1 MPEYLAPLAD
11 MQFVLDE
18 LVDLKGIGQL
28 PGYEDATSD
37 VVREILSEASKVA
50 TGVLSPLNRV
60 GDKQGSQWHENGV
73 ATPEGWREA
82 YRQFSESG
90 WTSLSCDAASGGQQI
105 PHVVSALVEEMWN
118 GANMAFALCPLLTR
132 SAVDAIDLSAS
143 EILKKRFLPKMVS
156 GEWTGTMV
164 LTEPQAG
171 SDLGAVRTRAV
182 KSSDGS
188 YRLDGQK
195 IFITYGEHDL
205 TENIIHMV
213 LARTPEAPAGVKGI
227 SMFLVPKVL
236 VNENGSLGA
245 RNDVRCVSI
254 EHKLGIHAS
263 PTCVLAF
270 GAESG
275 AVGYLVGEE
284 GRGLEYMFIMMNA
297 ARFSIGVQGIGIAER
312 AYQQARAYARERV
325 QGRTSGAQGQAG
337 TSIVG
342 HADVRRMLM
351 LMKSQI
357 EAMRALACVVA
368 AAMDRAHLEPD
379 ADERRRQ
386 QAFVDLMIPVVKGWC
401 TENSVELTSLGIQI
415 HGGVGYVE
423 ETGAAQHFR
432 DARITTIYEGTTGI
446 QANDLVARKL
456 ARGGYETLKRLIAEM
471 KAADSELLERDA
483 LLRPARRPYQL
494 AVSSLEV
501 AANHL
506 ASCQAT
512 RPNDAAAG
520 AAPFLRL
527 LGITA
532 GGWQMMR
539 AAAASIWRA
548 DAAGKRDDF
557 LQSKIATA
565 RFYADHL
572 LSQVPGLAHAVVQG
586 AQAAAAVVDDQL

>member
-1 MPEYLAPLAD
+1 

-18 LVDLKGIGQL
+18 LADLTGVAQL
-28 PGYEDATSD
+28 PGYADASPD
-37 VVREILSEASKVA
+37 IVREILNEASKVA
-50 TGVLSPLNRV
+50 SGVLSPLNRV
-60 GDKQGSQWHENGV
+60 GDRDGSRWHANGV
-73 ATPEGWREA
+73 ATPRGWKEA
-82 YRQFSESG
+82 YSQFAGSG
-90 WTSLSCDAASGGQQI
+90 WTSLTCEATFGGQQM
-105 PHVVSALVEEMWN
+105 PHLVAALVEEMWN
-118 GANMAFALCPLLTR
+118 GANMAFALCPMLTR

-143 EILKKRFLPKMVS
+143 DSLKERFLPKMVS

-182 KSSDGS
+182 KSADGS

-213 LARTPEAPAGVKGI
+213 LARTPESPAGVKGI

-325 QGRTSGAQGQAG
+325 QGRASGAQGQRG
-337 TSIVG
+337 TSIIG

-351 LMKSQI
+351 LMKCQI

-368 AAMDRAHLEPD
+368 AAMDRAHQEPD
-379 ADERRRQ
+379 ADERQRQ

-456 ARGGYETLKRLIAEM
+456 ARGGYETLKRIVAEM
-471 KAADSELLERDA
+471 KAADSELFESDA
-483 LLRPARRPYQL
+483 LLRAARRPYQL

-512 RPNDAAAG
+512 RPGDAAAG

-539 AAAASIWRA
+539 AAAASMRRA

-557 LQSKIATA
+557 HRSKIATA

-572 LSQVPGLAHAVVQG
+572 LSQVPGLAHAVVYGAQG
-586 AQAAAAVVDDQL
+586 AAALVDDQF

>member
-18 LVDLKGIGQL
+18 LVDLEGIGQL
-28 PGYEDATSD
+28 PGYEDATPD
-37 VVREILSEASKVA
+37 VVREILNEASKVA

-60 GDKQGSQWHENGV
+60 GDSQGSQWHEQGV
-73 ATPEGWREA
+73 TTPAGWKEA
-82 YRQFSESG
+82 YRQFAESG
-90 WTSLSCDAASGGQQI
+90 WTSLSCDTAHGGQQM
-105 PHVVSALVEEMWN
+105 PHLVSALVEEMWN
-118 GANMAFALCPLLTR
+118 SANMAFALCPLLTR
-132 SAVDAIDLSAS
+132 SAVDSIDLSAS
-143 EILKKRFLPKMVS
+143 DTLKQRFLSRLVS

-182 KSSDGS
+182 KSNDGS

-205 TENIIHMV
+205 TDNIIHMV
-213 LARTPEAPAGVKGI
+213 LARTPDAPAGVKGI
-227 SMFLVPKVL
+227 SMFLVPKVW
-236 VNENGSLGA
+236 VNEDGTLGA
-245 RNDVRCVSI
+245 RNDVHCVSI

-270 GAESG
+270 GAATG
-275 AVGYLVGEE
+275 AIGYLVGEE

-325 QGRTSGAQGQAG
+325 QGRTSNARGQTPA
-337 TSIVG
+337 SIVG

-351 LMKSQI
+351 LMKCQI

-368 AAMDRAHLEPD
+368 AAMDRAHMEPD
-379 ADERRRQ
+379 VEQRKRH

-401 TENSVELTSLGIQI
+401 TENAIEIASLGIQI

-456 ARGGYETLKRLIAEM
+456 ARGGYETLKRVIAEM
-471 KAADSELLERDA
+471 KAADSDLLESDA

-512 RPNDAAAG
+512 RPSDAAAG

-539 AAAASIWRA
+539 AAAASIRRA

-572 LSQVPGLAHAVVQG
+572 LSQVPGLAHAVMQG
-586 AQAAAAVVDDQL
+586 ADAAAAVVDDQL

>member
-1 MPEYLAPLAD
+1 M
-11 MQFVLDE
+11 
-18 LVDLKGIGQL
+18 
-28 PGYEDATSD
+28 
-37 VVREILSEASKVA
+37 
-50 TGVLSPLNRV
+50 
-60 GDKQGSQWHENGV
+60 
-73 ATPEGWREA
+73 
-82 YRQFSESG
+82 
-90 WTSLSCDAASGGQQI
+90 
-105 PHVVSALVEEMWN
+105 
-118 GANMAFALCPLLTR
+118 
-132 SAVDAIDLSAS
+132 
-143 EILKKRFLPKMVS
+143 
-156 GEWTGTMV
+156 
-164 LTEPQAG
+164 
-171 SDLGAVRTRAV
+171 
-182 KSSDGS
+182 
-188 YRLDGQK
+188 
-195 IFITYGEHDL
+195 
-205 TENIIHMV
+205 
-213 LARTPEAPAGVKGI
+213 
-227 SMFLVPKVL
+227 
-236 VNENGSLGA
+236 
-245 RNDVRCVSI
+245 
-254 EHKLGIHAS
+254 
-263 PTCVLAF
+263 LAF

-325 QGRTSGAQGQAG
+325 QGRASGAQGQRG
-337 TSIVG
+337 TSIIG

-351 LMKSQI
+351 LMKCQI

-368 AAMDRAHLEPD
+368 AAMDRAHQEPD
-379 ADERRRQ
+379 ADERQRQ

-456 ARGGYETLKRLIAEM
+456 ARGGYETLKRIVAEM
-471 KAADSELLERDA
+471 KAADSELFESDA
-483 LLRPARRPYQL
+483 LLRAARRPYQL

-512 RPNDAAAG
+512 RPGDAAAG

-539 AAAASIWRA
+539 AAAASMRRA

-557 LQSKIATA
+557 HRSKIATA

-572 LSQVPGLAHAVVQG
+572 LSQVPGLAHAVVYGAQG
-586 AQAAAAVVDDQL
+586 AAALVDDQF